1 MRRFVRIYGRTL
13 AFLAPYKATAL
24 VLCGANL
31 ALAAVG
37 NLALAAVGFLEPVLF
52 GRVIQSLSGDGHTGG
67 TIVLWAGLGVLGIGA
82 GMATS
87 LIADRLAHRLKVRV
101 MGQAYGHLLQ
111 LPAAYHARHPTGTV
125 TRTLWAGTDEMF
137 GLW

>member
-1 MRRFVRIYGRTL
+1 MSTSLGGCWGRLMRRFVRIYGRAL

-31 ALAAVG
+31 ALAA
-37 NLALAAVGFLEPVLF
+37 LGFLEPVLF
-52 GRVIQSLSGDGHTGG
+52 GRVIQSLGGDGHTGG
-67 TIVLWAGLGVLGIGA
+67 TIVVWAGLGVLGIGA

-111 LPAAYHARHPTGTV
+111 L
-125 TRTLWAGTDEMF
+125 
-137 GLW
+137 